1 MSADGAAK
9 KNDAKENVIIL
20 DIRDKNDL
28 EEGRIT
34 ESYISRCILEAKV
47 GMASPGKIAKI
58 IVYCELH
65 LRGPLAT
72 RALNDLGYNTR

>member
-1 MSADGAAK
+1 MPVDGAAK
-9 KNDAKENVIIL
+9 MTDAKKNVIIL
-20 DIRDKNDL
+20 DIRGKNEL
-28 EEGRIT
+28 EEGRIA
-34 ESYISRCILEAKV
+34 ESNISRCILESRV